1 MVMERHGEL
10 WLMRPRGP
18 DLSKGWMAVPGI
30 REQADRAL
38 SEQMAGLED
47 ALALTPG
54 KTVLDLGCA
63 EGLIGRE
70 FALAGA
76 ASVLGIEVLETH
88 LEVARKACADCKQ
101 MKFICANLTDY
112 MPAHEPPEQ
121 FDIVLCLG
129 IAHKLRHP
137 ETVMRFSCRSAKDL
151 VCFRA
156 PASNWNG
163 WFRAKHGGER
173 CHVPTV
179 MTRWGFELE
188 KHIAGKRGE
197 GVEYWRRKR

>member
-1 MVMERHGEL
+1 VTERRGVL
-10 WLMRPRGP
+10 SLMRPKGP
-18 DLSKGWMAVPGI
+18 DLSKGWIAVPGI
-30 REQADRAL
+30 REQADRTL
-38 SEQMAGLED
+38 SEQMAGLEH
-47 ALALTPG
+47 ALSLTSG

-76 ASVLGIEVLETH
+76 VSVLGIEVLETH

-101 MKFICANLTDY
+101 MRFICANLEDY
-112 MPAHEPPEQ
+112 MQRHEPPAQ

-129 IAHKLRHP
+129 IAHKLRNP
-137 ETVMRFSCRSAKDL
+137 ESVMRFSCRSARDL

-156 PASNWNG
+156 PASAWDG

-173 CHVPTV
+173 CHVPTI
-179 MTRWGFELE
+179 MAKQGFTLE
-188 KHIAGKRGE
+188 RHVAGKRGE